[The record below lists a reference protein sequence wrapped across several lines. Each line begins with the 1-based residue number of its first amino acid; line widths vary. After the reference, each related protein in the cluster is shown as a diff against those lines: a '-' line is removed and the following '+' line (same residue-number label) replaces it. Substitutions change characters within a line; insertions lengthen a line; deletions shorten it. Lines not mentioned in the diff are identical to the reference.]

1 VLFPNLKNMKE
12 PSLKEIKRAIEEG
25 LKQYDKLLQLTSD
38 ETVKYKDKT
47 LSVNDALEKIDN
59 ELDELMQKFA
69 IAKDKEDNPLK
80 DFL

>member
-1 VLFPNLKNMKE
+1 MLFPNLKNMKE

>member
-1 VLFPNLKNMKE
+1 MKE